1 MQLIYAKPS
10 PYSRKVR
17 VVIIEKGLAG
27 RIEDVLASPMEDPA
41 ALLDANPLGKVP
53 ALRLDDGRCLYDSWV
68 ICEYLDSLT
77 PTPRLIPDGDARFDV
92 LRRCALA
99 DGVLDAAV
107 TARLEL
113 LRPEDHR
120 WAPWTDRQRRAIAR
134 GLAAMEQDLASLGP
148 APTSPLTLAHVEFAV
163 ALEYL
168 DFRFPDI
175 AWRDAHPALAAW
187 LAEFSQRPSM
197 RATVPPAS

>member
-10 PYSRKVR
+10 PYSRKAR
-17 VVIIEKGLAG
+17 VTALEKGLAD
-27 RIEDVLASPMEDPA
+27 RIEEIIVSPLEDPA
-41 ALLDANPLGKVP
+41 TLLEANPLGKVP

-77 PTPRLIPDGDARFDV
+77 PTPRLIPDGAARFDV
-92 LRRCALA
+92 LRRAALA

-113 LRPEDHR
+113 LRPEDRR
-120 WAPWTDRQRRAIAR
+120 WVPWTDRQQRAIRR
-134 GLAAMEQDLASLGP
+134 GLAVMEQDVATLGD
-148 APTSPLTLAHVEFAV
+148 ALTLAHIEFAV
-163 ALEYL
+163 ALGYL
-168 DFRFPDI
+168 DFRLPEL

-187 LAEFSQRPSM
+187 QDAFSQRPSM
-197 RATVPPAS
+197 QATVPQVS

>member
-17 VVIIEKGLAG
+17 VVALEKGLAG
-27 RIEDVLASPMEDPA
+27 RIEDVVVSPMEDPA

-68 ICEYLDSLT
+68 ICEYLDSLCST
-77 PTPRLIPDGDARFDV
+77 SRLIPDGDARFDV

-134 GLAAMEQDLASLGP
+134 GLAAMEQDLASLG
-148 APTSPLTLAHVEFAV
+148 ASLTLAHIEFAV

-168 DFRFPDI
+168 DFRLPDI

-187 LAEFSQRPSM
+187 LGEFGQRPSM
-197 RATVPPAS
+197 QATAPPPS